1 MGNENTIGEMIR
13 DNSGMMDFF
22 KSIPNDK
29 RMTII
34 QMAAPWGCW
43 DMARVAYES
52 AANSS
57 PEMSE
62 DTRLLKTGTYAEGCL
77 QAFRRCMGLLGKGRD
92 ETLRTMDD
100 TSRWLKRNG
109 WNGLPEPTNRIGMTI
124 RKTAADMYADME
136 RFAAA
141 RREYLARTELQ
152 NGERR

>member
-1 MGNENTIGEMIR
+1 MIR

-22 KSIPNDK
+22 NSIPNGK
-29 RMTII
+29 RIVIT

-43 DMARVAYES
+43 DMARGAYET

-77 QAFRRCMGLLGKGRD
+77 LAFRRCMELLGKGKND
-92 ETLRTMDD
+92 TLKTMDE

-109 WNGLPEPTNRIGMTI
+109 WNGLPEPTNRIGMAI
-124 RKTAADMYADME
+124 KKTAADMYADMV
-136 RFAAA
+136 RFSDA
-141 RREYLARTELQ
+141 RREYLARTATQ